1 MAHRIDLWSAT
12 VPPSADQR
20 RAGKLVAGT
29 ETARAVASAGGRA
42 AAERRAE
49 RRWDD
54 RINELVAQAPELSP
68 RQRDRLA
75 AVFGGRS

>member
-1 MAHRIDLWSAT
+1 
-12 VPPSADQR
+12 VPPSTDQR
-20 RAGKLVAGT
+20 RSGRLVAGT
-29 ETARAVASAGGRA
+29 EEARAVASAGGRA
-42 AAERRAE
+42 AAARRHE

-54 RINELVAQAPELSP
+54 RINELVASAPELTP